1 MRNRQISVLI
11 VFSTVLVTAILITG
25 CPSQSNGG
33 KEPMVDA
40 QLNQLENEIDGLTQS
55 LQAAKNQ
62 DRAIGVMLARRLR
75 LETVLRLFQI

>member
-25 CPSQSNGG
+25 CPSQPDGG
-33 KEPMVDA
+33 GGAMVDA